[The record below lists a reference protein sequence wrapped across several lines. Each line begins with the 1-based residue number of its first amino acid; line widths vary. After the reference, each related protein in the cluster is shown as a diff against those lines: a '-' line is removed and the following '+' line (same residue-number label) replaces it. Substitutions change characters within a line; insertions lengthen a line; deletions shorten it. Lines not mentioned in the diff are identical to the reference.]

1 MLAPCEWPAQQAYFF
16 STLETK
22 ADGARAFVV
31 VGAALQAF
39 VVEPPV
45 SLAVA
50 DRQGV

>member
-16 STLETK
+16 STLEVRVVG
-22 ADGARAFVV
+22 DRALVV

-45 SLAVA
+45 SLAAV